1 MNNNE
6 IDNLIK
12 KAEKKT
18 GMDIDKMKQAAENGR
33 LDDFV
38 NKNLSSKGAA
48 ELKNVL
54 TNREAVEKL
63 LSTPEAK
70 ELMKK
75 LTEGK

>member
-38 NKNLSSKGAA
+38 NKNLSSKGAS